1 MADAGNIE
9 VRRVTS
15 EDLTSLR
22 SKVQPAE
29 MTPID
34 QVFADQAAGLLIY
47 AIAVDGDEPLGT
59 CVLDLEDGLLQP
71 ELKDMWVYP
80 TARRRGAGRALSQ
93 FVEGEARDA
102 GFVEVFLA
110 VDPNNEKAIPL
121 YVSLGYSPTGDH
133 LFVEVAEEFQVADP
147 SLVSHHWSIFRKS
160 LRAN

>member
-1 MADAGNIE
+1 MADAGKVE

-15 EDLTSLR
+15 EDLALLK
-22 SKVQPAE
+22 SKAQPPE
-29 MTPID
+29 MAPID
-34 QVFADQAAGLLIY
+34 EVFAQQAAGLLIY
-47 AIAVDGDEPLGT
+47 AIAIAGDEPLGT

-80 TARRRGAGRALSQ
+80 SARRRGAGRALSRY
-93 FVEGEARDA
+93 VEDEARKA
-102 GFVEVFLA
+102 GFEEVLLA

-160 LRAN
+160 LRVN